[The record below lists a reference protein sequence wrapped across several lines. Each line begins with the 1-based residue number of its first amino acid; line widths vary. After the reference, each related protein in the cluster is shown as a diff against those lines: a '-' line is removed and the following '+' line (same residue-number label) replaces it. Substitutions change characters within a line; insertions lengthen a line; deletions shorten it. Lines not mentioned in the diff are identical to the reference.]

1 MDKGQRKRVAD
12 IGEKLGVGLFLAVL
26 VHRFLLEE
34 ITFAGFV
41 FSVIVL
47 GLALL
52 TLAVSVFLS
61 KEG

>member
-26 VHRFLLEE
+26 VHGILFREITLGGFLLSLLG
-34 ITFAGFV
+34 FALAVLFLTA
-41 FSVIVL
+41 SVI
-47 GLALL
+47 
-52 TLAVSVFLS
+52 LS